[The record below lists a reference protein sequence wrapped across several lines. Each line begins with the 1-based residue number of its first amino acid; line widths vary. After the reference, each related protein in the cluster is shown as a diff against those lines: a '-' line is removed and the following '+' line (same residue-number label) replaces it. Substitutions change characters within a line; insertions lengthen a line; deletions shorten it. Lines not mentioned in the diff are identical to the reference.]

1 MRRKLINKNGLSC
14 VCARCTRLLANAH
27 RTAGVAMSQTVYHD
41 FPTASGN
48 SGSNSSDGAGSG
60 IGNITTSAVNIVAMS
75 HTIRIHKIYETTVN
89 ANIVLLAQKNASFW
103 WDFWCN
109 IQTCSVGIH
118 LGVLFSSNF
127 FRSWWSSR
135 YEEKSSGAHILY

>member
-1 MRRKLINKNGLSC
+1 
-14 VCARCTRLLANAH
+14 
-27 RTAGVAMSQTVYHD
+27 MSQTVYHD

-89 ANIVLLAQKNASFW
+89 ANIVLLDRKKCF
-103 WDFWCN
+103 
-109 IQTCSVGIH
+109 
-118 LGVLFSSNF
+118 VLVRLLVQYPDMFGGYT
-127 FRSWWSSR
+127 SR
-135 YEEKSSGAHILY
+135 RFIFK